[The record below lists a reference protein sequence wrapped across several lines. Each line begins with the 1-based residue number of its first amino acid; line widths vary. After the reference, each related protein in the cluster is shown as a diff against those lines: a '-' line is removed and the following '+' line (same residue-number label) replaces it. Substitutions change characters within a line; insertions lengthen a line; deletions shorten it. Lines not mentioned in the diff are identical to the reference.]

1 MGNSTTLV
9 SAVTGG
15 VQRRMLRTV
24 LGTATQITEMAMYIV
39 TTTTRTEGYLF
50 VVSRIELFGKI
61 TNEYLTKEE
70 KTMSMNMLA
79 YVAKTDGEIVQQEK
93 NYYNHL
99 LVELGMK

>member
-1 MGNSTTLV
+1 LS
-9 SAVTGG
+9 
-15 VQRRMLRTV
+15 
-24 LGTATQITEMAMYIV
+24 
-39 TTTTRTEGYLF
+39 
-50 VVSRIELFGKI
+50 
-61 TNEYLTKEE
+61 KEE